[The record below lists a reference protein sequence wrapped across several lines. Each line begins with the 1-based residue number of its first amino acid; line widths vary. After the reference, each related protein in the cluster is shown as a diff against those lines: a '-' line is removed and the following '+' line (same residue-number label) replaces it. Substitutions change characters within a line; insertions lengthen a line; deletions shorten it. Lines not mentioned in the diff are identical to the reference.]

1 MFLGSFTLFMLAIGL
16 LAPIFVFVVE
26 CGLAVVKPA
35 EKKPQPRKNTEANPG
50 NFNSSPQ

>member
-35 EKKPQPRKNTEANPG
+35 EKNPTQKKHRGQPWQ
-50 NFNSSPQ
+50 F